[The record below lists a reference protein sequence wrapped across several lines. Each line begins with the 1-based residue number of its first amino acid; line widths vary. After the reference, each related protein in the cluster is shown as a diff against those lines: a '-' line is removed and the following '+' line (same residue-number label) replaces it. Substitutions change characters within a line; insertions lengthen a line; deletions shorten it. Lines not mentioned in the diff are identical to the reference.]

1 MTTLAPSTEHWTQS
15 SDGTRL
21 FYRRWQHES
30 PRAAVAVVHGY
41 AEHSGRYDHVAEMLH
56 GLDLDVFA
64 LDERGHGKSDG
75 VRGHV
80 GDYAEYSEDVAA
92 LLSRIREESSANR
105 IIILGHSNGGL
116 ITLNYA
122 LQPDPDI
129 IAIVVTAPFLAAA
142 IEIPAWK
149 AMLGRVMAKIYPTL
163 AMPSG
168 LPTDGLS
175 HDKAVVKAYEEDPLV
190 FSTATAG
197 FFVAATTVQE
207 KVKSEASRI
216 TLPCLVMQ
224 GMEDPLVD
232 ASMAKPLF
240 DSLGSTDRKYI
251 EYPGMFHE
259 IMNETDKAKVLGDI
273 REWLAPRL

>member
-21 FYRRWQHES
+21 FYRRWALDS
-30 PRAAVAVVHGY
+30 PKAAVAIVHGY
-41 AEHSGRYDHVAEMLH
+41 AEHSGRYDHVAAMLH
-56 GLDLDVFA
+56 ELGLDVFA

-80 GDYAEYSEDVAA
+80 GDYEEYNGDVAA
-92 LLSRIREESSANR
+92 LLNRIREESSADR
-105 IIILGHSNGGL
+105 IIVLGHSNGGL

-122 LQPDPDI
+122 LKPDPDVF
-129 IAIVVTAPFLAAA
+129 AIVVTAPFLGAAM
-142 IEIPAWK
+142 EIPAWK
-149 AMLGRVMAKIYPTL
+149 ALLGRVMAKIYPTL

-175 HDKAVVKAYEEDPLV
+175 HDKAVVKAYEDDPLV

-197 FFVAATTVQE
+197 FFVAATNVQE
-207 KVKSEASRI
+207 KVKNEAGRI

-232 ASMAKPLF
+232 AAQARPLF
-240 DSLGSTDRKYI
+240 ESLGSTDKKYI

-259 IMNETDKAKVLGDI
+259 IMNETEKAKVLGDI
-273 REWLAPRL
+273 REWLEPRL